1 MNKQIEEMAKII
13 HEAKMNDIIAK
24 VTGDIEDLIDCPPM
38 NVSVAEALYNA
49 GYRKASDVAREI
61 FAELETVLYK
71 IVKPSI
77 RAVGIVETKI
87 MDGFHI
93 RIEDYNTI
101 KKKYESEGED

>member
-49 GYRKASDVAREI
+49 GYRKTSDVAREI
-61 FAELETVLYK
+61 FAEINKIIDVDKFGEAKFDVRELYK
-71 IVKPSI
+71 I
-77 RAVGIVETKI
+77 E
-87 MDGFHI
+87 
-93 RIEDYNTI
+93 
-101 KKKYESEGED
+101 KKYESEGADDDTKPN